1 MMEDL
6 SKTLAD
12 IALAGIGLGVIAVEK
27 SGELIKVCAE
37 RGGEFLDKSKAAG
50 EEWKVKA
57 EQKAA
62 EGRERCKQEYI
73 EHMTEAERDDL
84 RRRLDEVTAR
94 KAEETKAAAEA
105 PKVIDFEYEHK
116 DEE

>member
-1 MMEDL
+1 MLEDL

-12 IALAGIGLGVIAVEK
+12 VALAGIGLTVMAVEK

-37 RGGEFLDKSKAAG
+37 RGNEFLEKSKAAG

-62 EGRERCKQEYI
+62 EGRERCKQDYI
-73 EHMTEAERDDL
+73 EHMTDSEREDL
-84 RRRLDEVTAR
+84 RRRLDEISAR
-94 KAEETKAAAEA
+94 KAEES
-105 PKVIDFEYEHK
+105 KVVDFEYNPTNQE
-116 DEE
+116 

>member
-1 MMEDL
+1 MLEDL

-12 IALAGIGLGVIAVEK
+12 VALAGIGLTVIAVEK
-27 SGELIKVCAE
+27 TSELVKVCAD
-37 RGGEFLDKSKAAG
+37 RGGEFLEKSKVAG
-50 EEWKVKA
+50 EEWRVKA

-73 EHMTEAERDDL
+73 ERMTDDEREDL
-84 RRRLDEVTAR
+84 RRRLAELDER
-94 KAEETKAAAEA
+94 KAEEARAAAEA
-105 PKVIDFEYEHK
+105 AKIIDFDPEHK

>member
-1 MMEDL
+1 MDNL
-6 SKTLAD
+6 SKALAD
-12 IALAGIGLGVIAVEK
+12 VALAGIGLGVLAVEK
-27 SGELIKVCAE
+27 SGELIKICAE

-62 EGRERCKQEYI
+62 EGRERCKQEYV
-73 EHMTEAERDDL
+73 EHMSAEERAAL
-84 RRRLDEVTAR
+84 RNLLDEVEAR
-94 KAEETKAAAEA
+94 KVEEAKAAAEA

-116 DEE
+116 DEQ